1 MTLSSNKLAFALFV
15 LCATVLV
22 VKAVEDKAGYVN
34 PCNEFD
40 TATVLNELYYN
51 TPTGNSSDDD
61 YTARPS
67 YYDSGFFIHGEDPG
81 GGTNDVY
88 IPMTPGKFIGLPT
101 ANSTFLIGSD
111 NLLAPV
117 CPVDVTTDGEY
128 PWYCPTPL
136 SIDAGAISFSYIRAD
151 IQPPVS
157 ILNEYLKTGV
167 DPYTNSNNTPTPGT
181 WPGPG
186 YIISPQF
193 VNPEIPIDDSHKYTF
208 WDNNRVGNSWSTDGS
223 SWSRIDCGNGI
234 SVQEL
239 LLGNDNIPFNDAGP
253 AVDPETDVIMQC
265 SPPTVEWENYASK
278 PKGWD
283 ENNYCPDETYADYQT
298 YNEYNYNKV
307 STYMSSMTL
316 TLDDCTLDFF
326 SNQTGDFN
334 NKFGQCYVL
343 TASQSLMCG
352 IPPSKF
358 DSVYI
363 PAQKYENWPKER
375 EELAAE
381 FVGYA
386 TNNRETSVRPW
397 NGVGFNE
404 FGQHLVFYA
413 NYDDDDSVQEAL
425 GYANDFYEKSQLN
438 GGSPIRI
445 PVVIMNTENMW
456 LQDDADDNNK
466 NGSQSPP
473 FTCPSTSTTSAT
485 TTSSSAN
492 SNSTVGVDDEDFAS
506 SANFLVGSIST
517 LLSSVFIVAV
527 VLYSC

>member
-1 MTLSSNKLAFALFV
+1 MV
-15 LCATVLV
+15 ICV
-22 VKAVEDKAGYVN
+22 
-34 PCNEFD
+34 
-40 TATVLNELYYN
+40 
-51 TPTGNSSDDD
+51 
-61 YTARPS
+61 R
-67 YYDSGFFIHGEDPG
+67 FFIHGQDPG
-81 GGTNDVY
+81 GGENDV
-88 IPMTPGKFIGLPT
+88 IPLTPGKFFTLPT
-101 ANSTFLIGSD
+101 ETFMIGSD

-136 SIDAGAISFSYIRAD
+136 SIDTGAIAFSYNRVD

-157 ILNEYLKTGV
+157 ILNDYLKTGV
-167 DPYTNSNNTPTPGT
+167 DPYTNSNKTGKPTPGN

-186 YIISPQF
+186 YIISPSLF
-193 VNPEIPIDDSHKYTF
+193 NPEIPIDDSHKYAF
-208 WDNNRVGNSWSTDGS
+208 WDNKRVGNSWSADGD
-223 SWSRIDCGNGI
+223 SWHRIDCGNGI
-234 SVQEL
+234 SIGEL
-239 LLGNDNIPFNDAGP
+239 LLGTDNIPFNDAGP

-283 ENNYCPDETYADYQT
+283 ENNYCPEETYADYQT
-298 YNEYNYNKV
+298 YIEYNYNKV
-307 STYMSSMTL
+307 STYMSSLTL
-316 TLDDCTLDFF
+316 TLDDCASPDTLG
-326 SNQTGDFN
+326 NLTGDFN
-334 NKFGQCYVL
+334 HLFGQCAVL
-343 TASQSLMCG
+343 YAPQSLMCG

-363 PAQKYENWPKER
+363 PSQKYKNWPKER

-381 FVGYA
+381 MLSFTTGD
-386 TNNRETSVRPW
+386 RETSVRPW
-397 NGVGFNE
+397 HGVGFNE

-413 NYDDDDSVQEAL
+413 NYDDEDSVQEAL

-445 PVVIMNTENMW
+445 PVVIMNTDNMW
-456 LQDDADDNNK
+456 LQDDDDDDNNK

-473 FTCPSTSTTSAT
+473 FTCPSSSTTSTT

-492 SNSTVGVDDEDFAS
+492 TNSSVGVDDEDFPS
-506 SANFLVGSIST
+506 SASFLVGSISN
-517 LLSSVFIVAV
+517 LLSSVFFAA